1 VKLSIETG
9 LTNTLETKVSEVEV
23 EGTTMKQLKK
33 LRKVKR
39 RETPMKRRDAI
50 DALYLASSNAFE
62 QMLPLMMFTR

>member
-1 VKLSIETG
+1 
-9 LTNTLETKVSEVEV
+9 
-23 EGTTMKQLKK
+23 MKQPKK